1 MIQPPPLP
9 IDKTAPWRALA
20 AHASAVRQRHL
31 RDLFAA
37 DAGRFTR
44 FSFRCGDLLLDLS
57 RQRLED
63 ETLRLLLELAGE
75 ADVLRWRD
83 RMLAGEKINLTENRA
98 VLHTALRR
106 SEEHT
111 SELQS
116 LMRISYAVY
125 CLKKKKQS

>member
-44 FSFRCGDLLLDLS
+44 FSFRCGDLLPDLS

-83 RMLAGEKINLTENRA
+83 RMLAGEKTNQIGRVNGWTPVNNENIENRYQL
-98 VLHTALRR
+98 V
-106 SEEHT
+106 
-111 SELQS
+111 
-116 LMRISYAVY
+116 
-125 CLKKKKQS
+125 KK